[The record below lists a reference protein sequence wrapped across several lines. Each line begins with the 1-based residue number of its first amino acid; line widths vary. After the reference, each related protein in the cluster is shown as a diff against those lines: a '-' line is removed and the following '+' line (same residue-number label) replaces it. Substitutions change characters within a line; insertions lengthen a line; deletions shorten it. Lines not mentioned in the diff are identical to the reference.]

1 MQKIKPLWGRGSY
14 LTNYKPNYEKT
25 SINQKQLLFFDS
37 VKVTLSKETS
47 KRFSKY
53 FLTQPIAQFH
63 TIDCLNLTDKHG

>member
-47 KRFSKY
+47 KPFPKY
-53 FLTQPIAQFH
+53 F
-63 TIDCLNLTDKHG
+63 